1 MERGRQKGGKKQDQ
15 WRREARKGGRMKIQ
29 ETVLKWN
36 QQSESLQ
43 FPATQ
48 QQMWPQAAVSAVK
61 SPCRLTRHVS
71 SLLADINECE
81 DISDKV
87 PLCQNGQCTN
97 TEGSYKCTC
106 LPGFVASA
114 KPHKCIPAIP
124 VSELEKTENWD
135 SDFSRSPSEIALQP
149 PPTPPP
155 SLCPFPPRG
164 PGTKPPTVTLRR
176 PNSFPYITHTHAQT
190 QTRTYEKAHTHAFR
204 SPYTHSRGPGN
215 VQWMYYMGFSIH
227 QISICLKGILWTD
240 FCLFSKTPPGNLI
253 CRYIFHI
260 IFSVTF
266 SLFCVIYFIYTTG
279 LCKLKKAT
287 YFRGQTPFLLFYSS
301 PRQRKGDR

>member
-1 MERGRQKGGKKQDQ
+1 MNIGMKQSWRETERKEEGWREEG
-15 WRREARKGGRMKIQ
+15 RREERSKTNEGEKQGRKGGRMKIQ

-149 PPTPPP
+149 PHASTLP
-155 SLCPFPPRG
+155 LPFSPPRAW
-164 PGTKPPTVTLRR
+164 
-176 PNSFPYITHTHAQT
+176 H
-190 QTRTYEKAHTHAFR
+190 
-204 SPYTHSRGPGN
+204 
-215 VQWMYYMGFSIH
+215 
-227 QISICLKGILWTD
+227 
-240 FCLFSKTPPGNLI
+240 
-253 CRYIFHI
+253 
-260 IFSVTF
+260 
-266 SLFCVIYFIYTTG
+266 
-279 LCKLKKAT
+279 
-287 YFRGQTPFLLFYSS
+287 
-301 PRQRKGDR
+301 

>member
-1 MERGRQKGGKKQDQ
+1 MSPLSLQTLTSVRTSATRCPCVRTGSAPTRRDRTSAPVCRASWPLPSHTSASRRSRCRSSRRQKT
-15 WRREARKGGRMKIQ
+15 
-29 ETVLKWN
+29 ETVT
-36 QQSESLQ
+36 S
-43 FPATQ
+43 PAP
-48 QQMWPQAAVSAVK
+48 PQ
-61 SPCRLTRHVS
+61 
-71 SLLADINECE
+71 
-81 DISDKV
+81 
-87 PLCQNGQCTN
+87 
-97 TEGSYKCTC
+97 
-106 LPGFVASA
+106 
-114 KPHKCIPAIP
+114 
-124 VSELEKTENWD
+124 
-135 SDFSRSPSEIALQP
+135 RSPYN

-266 SLFCVIYFIYTTG
+266 SLF
-279 LCKLKKAT
+279 LCYLFHLHDGPLQTKKSN
-287 YFRGQTPFLLFYSS
+287 LF
-301 PRQRKGDR
+301 QRADSIPPVLFVSETA